1 MAYFF
6 FKLIPPRSTF
16 PADMTPAEAQLM
28 QQHVAYWRGWMEKG
42 NVLAFGPVADP
53 KGTFGIGILR
63 LDEGTDAQSLANLA
77 ENDPVVAAG
86 IGFQCEVHPMPSLVL
101 PAPPA

>member
-1 MAYFF
+1 LAYFF

-16 PADMTPAEAQLM
+16 PADMTPAEGQLM
-28 QQHVAYWRGWMEKG
+28 QQHVAYWRGFMETG

-63 LDEGTDAQSLANLA
+63 LDEGTDAQSLAD
-77 ENDPVVAAG
+77 NDPVVAAG